1 MGKQKINENE
11 QELSIS
17 NSHNT
22 KETGTTISMTSS
34 ATTTKSG
41 TSNIVVGKKEGD
53 SHLPAAQSVI
63 KVDDTQK
70 QQQQQQQDC
79 NEGGNKIIVEDDDDN
94 NNNNNNA
101 GKKDQDNTRTEKDK
115 NNDKSKKGRA
125 KKGPSKE
132 KNKASTGES
141 DTYTTEENNDKEEE
155 CKKIKSK
162 ATSIA
167 GGKAR
172 ASRKV
177 NGKRD
182 NDSSADIAD
191 SNSHAKK
198 DHVADDGTKKRKKS
212 KDFCERDVLLGK
224 GKEQNPGNIK
234 YNKYIEQTYHDYQ
247 AKSTKNKTKVIDTV
261 ILMFSF
267 YKKNS

>member
-53 SHLPAAQSVI
+53 GHLPAAQSVI
-63 KVDDTQK
+63 KANDTQK
-70 QQQQQQQDC
+70 QQQRQQQDC
-79 NEGGNKIIVEDDDDN
+79 NEGGNKNI
-94 NNNNNNA
+94 
-101 GKKDQDNTRTEKDK
+101 DK
-115 NNDKSKKGRA
+115 VKKGRA

-182 NDSSADIAD
+182 NDSSAVIAD
-191 SNSHAKK
+191 SDSHAKK